1 MGHERLDED
10 LSSLKE
16 RLDAAFDVTLSQL
29 KELSDPLKR
38 AKAAHALAGRMQD
51 YGNEFQVV
59 RNEAMNETLRV
70 GQLNSTRLAAEL
82 GISKGRVSQ
91 LAKGAPP
98 ERLFLGSG
106 KVVVALAEKLE
117 ERKLHDGRDKP
128 VQGPVIA
135 TEDVQTYEHLRELAE
150 EVGLEITFERIPL
163 GGNVR
168 LNRNNL
174 VVICGPRLSPLIE
187 QILESD
193 PHLRFGKDADGWHLI
208 DRNTGEVYRSP
219 MDRGE
224 NGDIAYFGR
233 LPRPDGQ
240 GTFLYIA
247 GIHARG
253 SGGVVHWLNNELANV
268 HRELKAR
275 RFSTLISSRFDP
287 ETLEIVESER
297 ITPFYR
303 PEGA

>member
-1 MGHERLDED
+1 MGNGE
-10 LSSLKE
+10 SLRSFRE
-16 RLDAAFDVTLSQL
+16 QLDAAFDVTLSQL
-29 KELSDPLKR
+29 KELSDPLER
-38 AKAAHALAGRMQD
+38 AKAAHALTGRVSD
-51 YGNEFQVV
+51 YGNEMQVI
-59 RNEAMNETLRV
+59 RNEAMNETLRL
-70 GQLNSTRLAAEL
+70 GMLNSSQLAGEL

-91 LAKGAPP
+91 LAKGFPP

-106 KVVVALAEKLE
+106 KVIVAIAEKLE
-117 ERKLHDGRDKP
+117 ERKLRDGHDKP

-135 TEDVQTYEHLRELAE
+135 TEDVQTYERLRELAE
-150 EVGLEITFERIPL
+150 EVGLETVFERIPL
-163 GGNVR
+163 GGNVH
-168 LNRNNL
+168 LNRTNL

-193 PHLRFGKDADGWHLI
+193 PHLRFGEDAKGWHLI
-208 DRNTGEVYRSP
+208 DRTTGRVYRSP
-219 MDRGE
+219 MDEGE
-224 NGDIAYFGR
+224 SADIAYFGR

-240 GTFLYIA
+240 GTFLYVA

-253 SGGVVHWLNNELANV
+253 SGGVVHWLTNELAAV
-268 HRELKAR
+268 HRELKGR
-275 RFSTLISSRFDP
+275 RFSTLISSRFDA

>member
-1 MGHERLDED
+1 MEQLDGV
-10 LSSLKE
+10 LPPLKE
-16 RLDAAFDVTLSQL
+16 RLDAAFDTTLSQL
-29 KELSDPLKR
+29 KEVNDPLER
-38 AKAAHALAGRMQD
+38 AKAAHALAGRTQE
-51 YGNEFQVV
+51 YGSEFQVV
-59 RNEAMNETLRV
+59 RNEAMNETLRT
-70 GQLNSTRLAAEL
+70 GRLNSTELAAEL

-91 LAKGAPP
+91 LVKGAPP

-106 KVVVALAEKLE
+106 KVIVALAEKLE
-117 ERKLHDGRDKP
+117 DGTLQDGSSKP
-128 VQGPVIA
+128 VKGPVIA
-135 TEDVQTYEHLRELAE
+135 TEDVQTYERLRELAE
-150 EVGLEITFERIPL
+150 EVGLEISFERIPI
-163 GGNVR
+163 GGNIR

-193 PHLRFGKDADGWHLI
+193 PHLRFGKDDAGWHLT
-208 DRNTGEVYRSP
+208 DRTTGQVYRSP
-219 MDRGE
+219 MDSGE
-224 NGDIAYFGR
+224 NADIAYFGR

-240 GTFLYIA
+240 GTFLYVA

-275 RFSTLISSRFDP
+275 RFSTLVQSSFDP
-287 ETLEIVESER
+287 ETLEIVSSKR

-303 PEGA
+303 PDGA

>member
-1 MGHERLDED
+1 MEPLDEA
-10 LSSLKE
+10 LPALKE
-16 RLDAAFDVTLSQL
+16 QLDATYDVVLSQL
-29 KELSDPLKR
+29 KEVPDPLER
-38 AKAAHALAGRMQD
+38 AKVAHTLVGRVQD

-70 GQLNSTRLAAEL
+70 GQLNSTQLAAEL

-117 ERKLHDGRDKP
+117 DGRLRDGRDKP

-135 TEDVQTYEHLRELAE
+135 TEDVQTYERLRELAV
-150 EVGLEITFERIPL
+150 EVGLEIGFERIPL

-174 VVICGPRLSPLIE
+174 IVICGPRLSPLIE
-187 QILESD
+187 QILEGD
-193 PHLRFGKDADGWHLI
+193 PHLRFGRDEDGWHLI
-208 DRNTGEVYRSP
+208 DRNTGQVYRSP

-224 NGDIAYFGR
+224 NGDVAYFGK

-253 SGGVVHWLNNELANV
+253 SGGVVHWLANELADV
-268 HRELKAR
+268 HRELKAK

>member
-1 MGHERLDED
+1 MEQEQLDGG
-10 LSSLKE
+10 SPSLKE
-16 RLDAAFDVTLSQL
+16 QFDAAFDVVLSRL
-29 KELSDPLKR
+29 KELSDPLER
-38 AKAAHALAGRMQD
+38 AKVAHALAGRVQD
-51 YGNEFQVV
+51 HGNEFQAV
-59 RNEAMNETLRV
+59 RNEAMNETLRL
-70 GQLNSTRLAAEL
+70 GQLNSTQLAAEL

-106 KVVVALAEKLE
+106 KVIVALAEKLE
-117 ERKLHDGRDKP
+117 DGKLQDGRDKP

-150 EVGLEITFERIPL
+150 DVGLETAFERISL

-174 VVICGPRLSPLIE
+174 IVICGPRLSPLIE
-187 QILESD
+187 QILEGD
-193 PHLRFGKDADGWHLI
+193 PHLRFERDDDGWHLV
-208 DRNTGEVYRSP
+208 DRNTGQVYRSP
-219 MDRGE
+219 MDKGE

-240 GTFLYIA
+240 GAFLYIA

-253 SGGVVHWLNNELANV
+253 SGGVVHWLSQELANV
-268 HRELKAR
+268 HRELKVK